1 MSVSALEP
9 TRPRRSWLAWGLWL
23 VLTAALLVAIRNIAW
38 TETIERLSAVR
49 VGWVAGAIVAN
60 FAILPLWAA
69 EWRLITPTAFY
80 VAYARMF
87 EIVTITASVLNS
99 VPFFAGEASAVGML
113 IARARLSR
121 SAAASVLALDQLLV
135 AFAKLL
141 VLALAAYLVPLPPWL
156 RAGVSSLAIGFVALL
171 LSLLVLAHSW
181 ERVHARMRGRAGR
194 VGALA
199 TRVITWGRHL
209 DALREKRRAAAAM
222 TLALLKKAA
231 EIAAIVAIQ
240 LAFGLEPSVPAAVLV
255 VACLA
260 APPAATLSDLL
271 VDEGILDT
279 HTATIDWGDGSP
291 LDVAEMNNGL
301 YLNGQPDGYA
311 DGLVNDAFAID
322 GVPDRAHRM
331 APLCRTPRRSRGPPR
346 TS

>member
-260 APPAATLSDLL
+260 ITTLIPVAPANLGIYEATVFAAYRY
-271 VDEGILDT
+271 
-279 HTATIDWGDGSP
+279 
-291 LDVAEMNNGL
+291 M
-301 YLNGQPDGYA
+301 
-311 DGLVNDAFAID
+311 
-322 GVPDRAHRM
+322 GVPADAAVGMALLQHASFLVPSIVTGYVMATRAQLR
-331 APLCRTPRRSRGPPR
+331 ARPRSRA
-346 TS
+346 

>member
-9 TRPRRSWLAWGLWL
+9 TRQRRSWLAWGLWL

-260 APPAATLSDLL
+260 ITTLIPVAPANLGIYEATVFAAYRY
-271 VDEGILDT
+271 
-279 HTATIDWGDGSP
+279 
-291 LDVAEMNNGL
+291 M
-301 YLNGQPDGYA
+301 
-311 DGLVNDAFAID
+311 
-322 GVPDRAHRM
+322 GVPADAAVGMALLQHAAFLVPSIVTGYVMATRAQ
-331 APLCRTPRRSRGPPR
+331 LTERSRSR
-346 TS
+346 A